1 MKLAEHK
8 MPCDVSTRWNSTFDM
23 LDFALQYRAAIDD
36 LTSNKTAGLC
46 QYEISDEEWC
56 IADQLHNALKV
67 CLLFPIWYPFSH
79 TCTVRAKVFKD
90 ATLFFSRSTPNLATV
105 IPAMD
110 HIDEVLTTSS
120 LDNMY
125 SPSICAALSIG
136 KKTLNHY
143 YDATDQ
149 SEVYRIAMSEYI
161 CMFYDQ
167 ADVIWCHCSSSPPA
181 QTQILRES
189 GLGT

>member
-1 MKLAEHK
+1 
-8 MPCDVSTRWNSTFDM
+8 MPRDMSTRWNSTFDM

-36 LTSNKTAGLC
+36 LTSNKTAGLR
-46 QYEISDEEWC
+46 QYEISNEEWH
-56 IADQLHNALKV
+56 IVDQLHNALKV

-90 ATLFFSRSTPNLATV
+90 ATLFFSRLTPNLATV

-125 SPSICAALSIG
+125 SPSIRATLSIG
-136 KKTLNHY
+136 KKTLNRY

-167 ADVIWCHCSSSPPA
+167 ADVIWCHCSSSPLA